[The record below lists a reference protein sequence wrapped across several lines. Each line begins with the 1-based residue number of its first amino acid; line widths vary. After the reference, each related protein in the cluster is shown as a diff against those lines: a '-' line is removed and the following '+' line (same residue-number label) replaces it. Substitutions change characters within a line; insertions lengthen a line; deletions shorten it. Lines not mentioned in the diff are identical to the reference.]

1 MSLDS
6 LDRGEISARIQY
18 KLLTSN
24 HQEMGPHQISVI
36 CLLENKMLFALLFPI
51 FTNALEVLLS
61 WLARML
67 EVKGSQVEF
76 KSWWTLRLFIFI
88 FIPDGHHGTSGTEVT
103 AWAAAGDPEQ
113 QG

>member
-1 MSLDS
+1 
-6 LDRGEISARIQY
+6 
-18 KLLTSN
+18 
-24 HQEMGPHQISVI
+24 MGPHQISVI